1 MPCPSLGD
9 LPNPGIKPRSLTL
22 QADSLPSE
30 PPGKPKNTGEGS
42 LCLLQGIFLAQESNR
57 GLLCGRWILY
67 QLSHQRSPGKI
78 TSSGLTHRG
87 DNSFLLSPNRVISG
101 CLAAHKVVKYHQGS
115 RSHHPAVLPSSEDW
129 VSPSSSA
136 HPFPLPRRLQWLQ
149 ASPLQRIRFNRARK
163 EAGVK
168 QRIQINLKF

>member
-1 MPCPSLGD
+1 M
-9 LPNPGIKPRSLTL
+9 GIL
-22 QADSLPSE
+22 QARTLERVAMPFSRGSSQPRDQTQVSHIAGGLSLPSE

-57 GLLCGRWILY
+57 GLLRGRWILY

-149 ASPLQRIRFNRARK
+149 ASPLQRIRF
-163 EAGVK
+163 
-168 QRIQINLKF
+168 